1 MIANRINLDWSRLLG
16 FDHCSDNVGQE
27 VPARSAKVGEKNPP
41 GICVQP
47 NELGHGLSAKVG
59 AKQML
64 RRAGEL
70 DSVALARL
78 TKVGLKN
85 D

>member
-1 MIANRINLDWSRLLG
+1 MQTSRVELDWNKLLG
-16 FDHCSDNVGQE
+16 FDHCRGEVRQE
-27 VPARSAKVGEKNPP
+27 LPASAKVGEKNPP

-47 NELGHGLSAKVG
+47 NELGYGLSAKVG

-70 DSVALARL
+70 DSVALSRL
-78 TKVGLKN
+78 TKVGLKTK
-85 D
+85 